1 MDDKLIEIL
10 ACPLCKTAVRPA
22 DQKWDA
28 LVCDACGR
36 RYPVEDG
43 IPMMI
48 VEAVE
53 AVEATEA
60 TESEDE
66 PGRREQ

>member
-22 DQKWDA
+22 DRKRDA

-48 VEAVE
+48 VE
-53 AVEATEA
+53 EATGV
-60 TESEDE
+60 ESE